1 MPNQTAAANVHP
13 FDCMPVDNPADGPDD
28 PIPALRREMQL
39 LLVDQR
45 TELEQKRALEEE
57 MREAKKFI
65 LAYVERVEQL
75 CAMEAE
81 ARKAMEFWR
90 GEAERLAQERP
101 RYLRWA
107 GHYLSELKSRLVALR
122 SRH

>member
-1 MPNQTAAANVHP
+1 MPNQIAPANVHP
-13 FDCMPVDNPADGPDD
+13 FHCMPLDIPADRPDD
-28 PIPALRREMQL
+28 QVPALRREMKL

-45 TELEQKRALEEE
+45 TELEQRRALEDE

-75 CAMEAE
+75 CVMEAE

-101 RYLRWA
+101 RYLRCA
-107 GHYLSELKSRLVALR
+107 GHYLSELKCRLVALR
-122 SRH
+122 SPR

>member
-1 MPNQTAAANVHP
+1 MPNQTAPADVHP
-13 FDCMPVDNPADGPDD
+13 FHCMPLENPADRPDD
-28 PIPALRREMQL
+28 PAPALRRQMKL

-45 TELEQKRALEEE
+45 TELEQRRALEDE

-75 CAMEAE
+75 SEMEAE

-90 GEAERLAQERP
+90 GEAERLAQEKP
-101 RYLRWA
+101 RYLKWA
-107 GHYLSELKSRLVALR
+107 GHYLSELKSRLIALR
-122 SRH
+122 SHR

>member
-1 MPNQTAAANVHP
+1 MPLE
-13 FDCMPVDNPADGPDD
+13 NPADGPDD
-28 PIPALRREMQL
+28 PVPALRREMKL

-45 TELEQKRALEEE
+45 TELEQRRALEDE

-75 CAMEAE
+75 SEMEAE

-90 GEAERLAQERP
+90 GEAERLAQEKP
-101 RYLRWA
+101 RYLKWA
-107 GHYLSELKSRLVALR
+107 GHYLSELKGRLVALR
-122 SRH
+122 SHR

>member
-13 FDCMPVDNPADGPDD
+13 LDCVPLEDPADGPDD
-28 PIPALRREMQL
+28 PVPALRLETKL

-45 TELEQKRALEEE
+45 TELEQRQALEDE

-75 CAMEAE
+75 CEMEAE

-90 GEAERLAQERP
+90 GEAERLARERP
-101 RYLRWA
+101 RYL
-107 GHYLSELKSRLVALR
+107 
-122 SRH
+122 